1 MGVIRLNHRAS
12 LTSQLIQDKGWQG
25 CQSLLETVDM
35 RNMSWD
41 SAINP
46 SNGQIEKR
54 VLLPGPKD
62 NSNRKIFFHNCS
74 QVRKL
79 TTERLRQA
87 ASFVNAEMATRVTM
101 AASRWQVRKGWSQ
114 QFLLVC
120 EKQTN
125 KQTTSSDPEKH
136 SLKFSGGQRRYFE
149 PLTWALGTNLSTGS
163 KNTFHHFFAHF
174 VQLTKALMNN
184 YYSKYRIYMSETK
197 A

>member
-1 MGVIRLNHRAS
+1 MERKSSRQVLKTVPTGKSFPSA
-12 LTSQLIQDKGWQG
+12 GPG
-25 CQSLLETVDM
+25 CK
-35 RNMSWD
+35 SW
-41 SAINP
+41 
-46 SNGQIEKR
+46 R
-54 VLLPGPKD
+54 VREGGKPL
-62 NSNRKIFFHNCS
+62 
-74 QVRKL
+74 
-79 TTERLRQA
+79 A
-87 ASFVNAEMATRVTM
+87 FVNAEMATRVTM

-136 SLKFSGGQRRYFE
+136 SLKFSGGQRRYV
-149 PLTWALGTNLSTGS
+149 WAYLGPGTNLPTGS

-184 YYSKYRIYMSETK
+184 YYSKYCIYMSETK